1 MLRLTAK
8 PTLTPVE
15 LDPGESVAFTLDC
28 GRTVTLELLDT
39 HAEVLLTN
47 LKDTMVEDRKGGTVL
62 RFACTLRVDGQPL
75 ELERYLC
82 VQQSFYE
89 PVVVNGLRIWFDA
102 VDKIFHHIIESHG
115 PCRPRKAARFALQDA
130 ARPPCPEVLAMWC
143 PRETPY
149 IDIRECYNGDD
160 CWLGPYLGASAHGGL
175 DINHPR
181 GTTVKVPFS
190 VDEQWLYNSLK
201 AGHVNNRWR
210 GIRQW
215 PDGSSWV
222 VHVCHLI
229 EMLVPE
235 HTPLKAGTVFA
246 TTAGT
251 WVGTH
256 DHTHFYFAVD
266 ERGRRFQ
273 LDPWILFWQMFEQH
287 RDAEGA
293 VRAAIAPLAPV
304 QTGEAVRFDAAG
316 SRASPRGGKL
326 EYHWTFGD
334 GAVAREAGPKH
345 VFTRPGVYPVTLTVD
360 DGYERATFTQHV
372 TVNGAPV
379 AAPALVL
386 DAPDA
391 LAFAPRPQ
399 CQSDIYGEE
408 PKALPHALR
417 FRARGKTNAQAIFL
431 RNACGGEL
439 AVAADP
445 KIEYS
450 SGTGWLR
457 VELSGSGNAQEASL
471 SADASGLA
479 PGTYRARV
487 AFSVPGALNG
497 EQSVLVELAVPA
509 EPPLRGQVV
518 DNAHAGF
525 ACVPN
530 NWFAPRFFS
539 WSLPGYG
546 PGYLVHAPN
555 GQTGARARFSPDL
568 AAGRY
573 EVALSHKTPFPKDA
587 RLPVRVVHRG
597 GESRCVVEPAR
608 NRTIGTFFFEEDGAA
623 FVELQTE
630 SAGGPVFADA
640 VVFRKAD

>member
-8 PTLTPVE
+8 PTVTPVE
-15 LDPGESVAFTLDC
+15 LDPAESVAFTLDN
-28 GRTVTLELLDT
+28 GRAVTLELLDT
-39 HAEVLLTN
+39 HAEVLLTS

-75 ELERYLC
+75 ELERFLC

-130 ARPPCPEVLAMWC
+130 ARPPCPEPLALWC

-181 GTTVKVPFS
+181 GTTVTVPFS

-215 PDGSSWV
+215 PDGSTWV

-235 HTPLKAGTVFA
+235 HTPLKAGTTFA

-266 ERGRRFQ
+266 ERGHRFQ

-293 VRAAIAPLAPV
+293 IRARIAPQAPA
-304 QTGEAVRFDAAG
+304 QTGDAVRFDAAG
-316 SRASPRGGKL
+316 SHPSPRSEKL

-334 GAVAREAGPKH
+334 GAVAREASPAH

-360 DGYERATFTQHV
+360 DGLERATFTQHV
-372 TVNGAPV
+372 TVNGEPA
-379 AAPALVL
+379 AAPALAL

-391 LAFAPRPQ
+391 LSFAPRPQ
-399 CQSDIYGEE
+399 RQSDVYGEV
-408 PKALPHALR
+408 PNVLPHALG
-417 FRARGKTNAQAIFL
+417 FRARAKGPAQTVRL
-431 RNACGGEL
+431 RNAGGGEL
-439 AVAADP
+439 AAAADP
-445 KIEYS
+445 KIEYLGGS
-450 SGTGWLR
+450 GWLR
-457 VELSGSGNAQEASL
+457 VALSGSGNAQEARVL
-471 SADASGLA
+471 ADASGLA
-479 PGTYRARV
+479 PGKCRARV

-497 EQSVLVELAVPA
+497 EQAVLVELVVPA

-518 DNAHAGF
+518 DAAGPGF

-530 NWFAPRFFS
+530 SWFAPRFFS

-573 EVALSHKTPFPKDA
+573 EVALSHKTPFPKAA

-597 GESRCVVEPAR
+597 GESRSVVEPAR

-623 FVELQTE
+623 FVEFQTE

-640 VVFRKAD
+640 VVFRRAD